1 MAGARGRAVLC
12 GMQGVSTGSGTL
24 AAYRLDHDYGFF
36 GPLPRGGAGMKR
48 TDYFRRRQNPHK
60 DPGLNALRETRTA
73 KKFKGG
79 SDPGVSGSSAATNP
93 LRSSRHFGVAPA
105 LG

>member
-1 MAGARGRAVLC
+1 
-12 GMQGVSTGSGTL
+12 
-24 AAYRLDHDYGFF
+24 
-36 GPLPRGGAGMKR
+36 MKR
-48 TDYFRRRQNPHK
+48 TDYFRRQQNPHK
-60 DPGLNALRETRTA
+60 DPGLNALVAGLARNDRAGWRRAMLRETRTA